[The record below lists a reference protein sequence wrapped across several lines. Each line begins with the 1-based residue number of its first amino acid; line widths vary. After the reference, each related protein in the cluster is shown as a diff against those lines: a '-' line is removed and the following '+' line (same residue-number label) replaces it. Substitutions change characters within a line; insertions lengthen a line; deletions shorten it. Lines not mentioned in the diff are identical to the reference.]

1 MYGREPMGD
10 GEQSQLIEQSLS
22 GNTEAFGRLLRLHEE
37 ALAALIVRLVPD
49 PHHADDV
56 MQEAMLQA
64 WRSLAQLRD
73 PGRFKPWLLQIARH
87 RCGDHWRSRQRRE
100 SPAGSDV
107 LDRAAN
113 RLGRGLAESD
123 GQETNVAEAMRDLPA
138 SQGESLRLFYF
149 EGMSIAEISRRMERP
164 SGTIKR
170 WLHHGRRALRQS
182 LGGRQ
187 QNNSGDRS

>member
-1 MYGREPMGD
+1 MGE
-10 GEQSQLIEQSLS
+10 GEQSRLIEQSLA
-22 GNTEAFGRLLRLHEE
+22 GDTEAFGRLLRLHEG

-49 PHHADDV
+49 PHQADDV

-64 WRSLAQLRD
+64 WRSLGQLRD
-73 PGRFKPWLLQIARH
+73 RGRFKAWLLQIARH
-87 RCGDHWRSRQRRE
+87 RCGDHWRARQRRE
-100 SPAGSDV
+100 SLAESDV

-113 RLGRGLAESD
+113 RLGRGVAETD
-123 GQETNVAEAMRDLPA
+123 DRETDVAEAMRDLPA
-138 SQGESLRLFYF
+138 SQGESIRLFYF

-187 QNNSGDRS
+187 QNSSGDRS